1 MLICAARRNQEGG
14 PNKQGKVGKVANYD
28 ENRVINGVLY
38 TTRWDDWGVIGHR
51 VSVVGVGAAVTRS
64 QVQAQA
70 SFEL

>member
-1 MLICAARRNQEGG
+1 MGYCTLHDG
-14 PNKQGKVGKVANYD
+14 
-28 ENRVINGVLY
+28 
-38 TTRWDDWGVIGHR
+38 DDWGVIGHR